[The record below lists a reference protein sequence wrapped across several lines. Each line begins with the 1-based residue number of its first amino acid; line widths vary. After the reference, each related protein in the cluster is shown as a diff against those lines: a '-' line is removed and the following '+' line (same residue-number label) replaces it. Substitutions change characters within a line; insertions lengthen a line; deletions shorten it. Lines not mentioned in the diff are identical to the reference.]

1 MIFAFKLFVVIVAG
15 LLPPFIGWRFHI
27 MSPRS
32 SEAHPAYKCFWA
44 VLSGIAM
51 TYTGNFLYT
60 SSPDQDTGTLIANAF
75 SKALPDII
83 KVSAVLVFL
92 AAIATLLYWG
102 LGRLRKE
109 RERLFDDARR
119 EAALIKGG
127 ASSDAEKMKTEAAQA
142 AVKTREDA
150 NREAEEIIS
159 TATAIKREANEEKQ
173 QLVIQRQNLEA
184 EYQEKHAELERKRK
198 TWLDELA
205 GVKADRDRCKE
216 RLANILKGSIEHWE
230 KEGSEG
236 AAKRRKKKL
245 AKLEEQ
251 QLDDKAN
258 SE

>member
-1 MIFAFKLFVVIVAG
+1 MIFVFKLFVVIVAG
-15 LLPPFIGWRFHI
+15 LLPPFIGWLFFI

-51 TYTGNFLYT
+51 TYTGNFLYM
-60 SSPDQDTGTLIANAF
+60 SSPDQDTGTAIANAF
-75 SKALPDII
+75 NKALPDII
-83 KVSAVLVFL
+83 RVSIFLIVL
-92 AAIATLLYWG
+92 AAIAMVLYWG
-102 LGRLRKE
+102 IGRVRKE
-109 RERLFDDARR
+109 RERLLDEARR
-119 EAALIKGG
+119 EASLIRGG
-127 ASSDAEKMKTEAAQA
+127 ASRDAEKLKAEAAQA
-142 AVKTREDA
+142 AAKTKEDA
-150 NREAEEIIS
+150 NHEAEEIIS
-159 TATAIKREANEEKQ
+159 NAAAKEQKADDAMQ
-173 QLVIQRQNLEA
+173 QMEIRRQELEA
-184 EYQEKHAELERKRK
+184 EYQEKDAELMRKRQ

-216 RLANILKGSIEHWE
+216 RLASILKGSIEHWE

-251 QLDDKAN
+251 QLDDKTD